1 MEINYTK
8 SYKNHF
14 PEFDFN
20 EEYYIIK
27 INSKKFDDYWQK
39 NSYLDEAFHNKLS
52 CKRLSSYNNIL
63 NEIKTNKNHTIAY
76 PIISCVNKDSI
87 KISQGRHRIRAII
100 DSGAENIQLAI
111 KEKSLIIIK
120 QFLEVEIID
129 KFIFLI
135 K

>member
-27 INSKKFDDYWQK
+27 VNSKKFDNYWQN
-39 NSYLDEAFHNKLS
+39 NSFLDESFPNKLF
-52 CKRLSSYNNIL
+52 CTRLSSYNDIL

-76 PIISCVNKDSI
+76 PIIEWADKDSF
-87 KISQGRHRIRAII
+87 KIFQGRHRIRAII
-100 DSGAENIQLAI
+100 DSGAETIQLAI
-111 KEKSLIIIK
+111 KEKYLEIFK
-120 QFLEVEIID
+120 DFLEVEIVN
-129 KFIFLI
+129 KFIFRAT
-135 K
+135 